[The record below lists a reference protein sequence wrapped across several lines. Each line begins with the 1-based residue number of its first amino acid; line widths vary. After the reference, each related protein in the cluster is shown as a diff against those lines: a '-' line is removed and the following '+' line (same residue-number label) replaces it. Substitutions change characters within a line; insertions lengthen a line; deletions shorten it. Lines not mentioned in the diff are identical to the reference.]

1 MKKIN
6 LIVLILTIFVFS
18 LFLIKNIVLAQWY
31 SPVAPPS
38 AGPGSN
44 IVTNPLGE
52 DLRLDGYNIY
62 AGGESDRRIN
72 FDKGI
77 NLSTGALYIGNNQAI
92 GFDNQMGMMKIPND
106 LNTEGY
112 YIDDQQILDWNSVH
126 NVISIPQSMY
136 ISDSASSEY
145 EYLLN
150 VNAKKDSTSGSLLKL
165 QRDGID
171 KFIVT
176 LDGNTYIGRDE
187 ANSDSLFEV
196 GEQQEIV
203 EMLDQSNWSI
213 GYNTGGGASNT
224 IWQSFTAG
232 KSGQLTKFAI
242 TIKCYDEPN
251 LEVMLKVYNG
261 QGTSGS
267 LLNEYGPF
275 YPSGCGEWELFKE
288 YFDLSSNSIFVE
300 KDEIYTVSIQ
310 KTNNYNHGWNYKFT
324 DNNTYED
331 GRASIGNNDDFF
343 FSTYVSYLPPLFTV
357 AADGQFVAI
366 SSDLYLPYSIYL
378 EQDSSIFAGEE
389 KFLQLGDPS
398 NVILGINSGFN
409 NTDSYNTFLGSSAGS
424 ASQGSHNLFVGSG
437 AGYYNLGSYNTFVGP
452 LAGADGTGDNNVF
465 IGYAAG
471 FNEDSSNKLYIG
483 NTFESW
489 DEPLIYGDFES
500 SDLVINGSFQIQ
512 NTLSDDTQN
521 MIYAN
526 AKENTTAGNLLKLQN
541 NEQDKLVVDLDG
553 NLLSQGDIKSNQY
566 MVIKNNNSVP
576 PSNDC
581 NSITERG
588 RLHYNYSNNKLY
600 ICDGSTGWRSVD
612 TKAGAGGPPPMQH

>member
-1 MKKIN
+1 
-6 LIVLILTIFVFS
+6 
-18 LFLIKNIVLAQWY
+18 
-31 SPVAPPS
+31 PVAPPS

-242 TIKCYDEPN
+242 TIKCHDEPN

-288 YFDLSSNSIFVE
+288 YFDLSSNSI
-300 KDEIYTVSIQ
+300 
-310 KTNNYNHGWNYKFT
+310 
-324 DNNTYED
+324 
-331 GRASIGNNDDFF
+331 
-343 FSTYVSYLPPLFTV
+343 
-357 AADGQFVAI
+357 
-366 SSDLYLPYSIYL
+366 
-378 EQDSSIFAGEE
+378 
-389 KFLQLGDPS
+389 
-398 NVILGINSGFN
+398 
-409 NTDSYNTFLGSSAGS
+409 
-424 ASQGSHNLFVGSG
+424 
-437 AGYYNLGSYNTFVGP
+437 
-452 LAGADGTGDNNVF
+452 
-465 IGYAAG
+465 
-471 FNEDSSNKLYIG
+471 
-483 NTFESW
+483 
-489 DEPLIYGDFES
+489 
-500 SDLVINGSFQIQ
+500 
-512 NTLSDDTQN
+512 
-521 MIYAN
+521 
-526 AKENTTAGNLLKLQN
+526 
-541 NEQDKLVVDLDG
+541 
-553 NLLSQGDIKSNQY
+553 
-566 MVIKNNNSVP
+566 
-576 PSNDC
+576 
-581 NSITERG
+581 
-588 RLHYNYSNNKLY
+588 
-600 ICDGSTGWRSVD
+600 
-612 TKAGAGGPPPMQH
+612 